1 MNKHTVT
8 LPNGATAT
16 RNSKTRRY
24 DYALLVTL
32 TEQGAEAKVAECR
45 AHLESWIARQKEG
58 DVYLGDGGLER
69 MVQRAQD
76 TLARWGEKRLATVKA
91 GGWAGRCPVL
101 AQRPRCPQRAEQLC
115 KGPRRYLGHAAGAP

>member
-32 TEQGAEAKVAECR
+32 TEQGAEAKVAEYR
-45 AHLESWIARQKEG
+45 AHLES
-58 DVYLGDGGLER
+58 
-69 MVQRAQD
+69 
-76 TLARWGEKRLATVKA
+76 
-91 GGWAGRCPVL
+91 
-101 AQRPRCPQRAEQLC
+101 
-115 KGPRRYLGHAAGAP
+115 